1 MSSAKRTSRARR
13 PAQRKAPRRADGGK
27 RAGRNTVV
35 AGSQQARAGGARR
48 KANDAPGRLPRVP
61 KGRRAQFH
69 ADPATDQLFA
79 IVTALT
85 AELSVAFERIATLE
99 QLLEMGGTL
108 RREVIE
114 SHRPEGAEAEARR
127 VARDALIARV
137 FQVLEAYAGATD

>member
-1 MSSAKRTSRARR
+1 MSSAKRSSRAKR
-13 PAQRKAPRRADGGK
+13 PAQRKSARHAEGGK
-27 RAGRNTVV
+27 RASRNNIV
-35 AGSQQARAGGARR
+35 AGSQQKRAGAARR
-48 KANDAPGRLPRVP
+48 AANDAPRRLPRLA

-114 SHRPEGAEAEARR
+114 AHQPEGDEAEARR
-127 VARDALIARV
+127 RARDALIARV